1 MTKKKSSIFICSFS
15 SGLDDMRRADQ
26 RNPVKVLEVLHK
38 CKRFSVFEA
47 TANQTI
53 ARTMTDLCAGKW
65 SHLIRTTEGAY
76 PWTGVELT
84 DAGLELIGATE

>member
-1 MTKKKSSIFICSFS
+1 
-15 SGLDDMRRADQ
+15 MRRADQ
-26 RNPVKVLEVLHK
+26 RDPVKVLKVLHK

-53 ARTMTDLCAGKW
+53 AKTMTDLCTGKL
-65 SHLIRTTEGAY
+65 SHLIRTTNEGY

-84 DAGLELIGATE
+84 DAGLGLIGMKE